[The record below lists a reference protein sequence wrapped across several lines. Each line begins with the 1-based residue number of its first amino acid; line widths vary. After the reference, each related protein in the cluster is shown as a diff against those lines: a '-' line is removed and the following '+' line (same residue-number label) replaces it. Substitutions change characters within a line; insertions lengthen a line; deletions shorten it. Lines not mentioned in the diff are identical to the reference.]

1 MPKDDVVCRVSVD
14 PANAAWASASR
25 LTFAPQAGLDQIEAS
40 LNITGQPD
48 WKPDGD
54 TLSAIR
60 IGPCASADA
69 RFNGIGTSIR
79 LVNRDVPFPLVTA
92 VVPSAVH
99 TSGRSITVRGSNFGP
114 DTLVFICGSVLGH
127 SSVPGK
133 WVWVHNNATGLDLP
147 IRRAQLAVL
156 SHAVVGADNSDSITI
171 DEPGMN
177 STLCDAMVQ
186 EGFELSNCTGGVLD
200 FEPDADPELSVLL
213 RVRYVNE
220 SVFTFITPC
229 LSKVVS
235 LP

>member
-1 MPKDDVVCRVSVD
+1 
-14 PANAAWASASR
+14 
-25 LTFAPQAGLDQIEAS
+25 
-40 LNITGQPD
+40 
-48 WKPDGD
+48 
-54 TLSAIR
+54 
-60 IGPCASADA
+60 
-69 RFNGIGTSIR
+69 
-79 LVNRDVPFPLVTA
+79 VNRDLPLPLVTA

-99 TSGRSITVRGSNFGP
+99 TSGRSVTVRGSNFGP
-114 DTLVFICGSVLGH
+114 DALVFFCGSVLGH

-147 IRRAQLAVL
+147 IRRAQLAML
-156 SHAVVGADNSDSITI
+156 RHAVVVGDSITIDSSHLITI

-186 EGFELSNCTGGVLD
+186 EGFELSNCTGRVLN